1 MVRLREIPRTA
12 AFAWSPGT
20 GLPIL
25 VTGTRAGAV
34 DADFSDETK
43 LELWDLNLDN
53 LEQGVELQ
61 PIASISTD
69 SRFHDI
75 AWAPPNEDHPKGII
89 AGALDN
95 GSLDLWDAQKLLDGS
110 SDAFMSRTS
119 THAAAIKSL
128 QFNPLKPDILATA
141 GAKGELYIYDVN
153 DMSNAS
159 RLGNPQARSDDL
171 ECIAWN
177 RKVPHILATGSVAGF
192 VTVWDLKTK
201 KATLTL
207 NNSRKAV
214 GAIAWDPNNPTKL
227 LTATPDDSTPVIQLW
242 DLRNSNAPERTLQ
255 GHEQGV
261 LSLSWCEQDSDI
273 LLSSGKDNKTLCWN
287 PQTGELLG
295 EFPEATNWTFQT
307 RFSPRN
313 PNLSATASFDGKIS
327 IQTLQNTNQPVGQ
340 GATNGLTDGEDF
352 FNKAQTQPQGSS
364 FTLTKAPKW
373 SERPIGA
380 SFGFGG
386 KLVIFS
392 QQPTTAGGQR
402 SSKIQLSKFS
412 ADSGVAAATEA
423 FETSLESGDILG
435 ICKSHIES
443 ANTEEESADWEV
455 IKALVAESP
464 RKSVTEYL
472 GFSEA
477 EDSSTG
483 VKDATTLDADAAK
496 DSETTPDL
504 TSKAKNNRLSTFF
517 NDSPDTDDFLSD
529 LTPTKTAK
537 TNDPFHLL
545 SDSDSESDRDITR
558 ALMLGQFEHAMS
570 ICLKDDRMADA
581 FVIANC
587 GGKELLAKAQ
597 KAYLAS
603 AAKGPKYLR
612 LLAAVTDKNLWD
624 IVYNADLAN
633 WKDSMATLCTYAD
646 PTEFPDLCEA
656 LGDRILDS
664 GGSRKNASFC
674 YLVGS
679 KLDKVVGIWISELH
693 EQKQEGLQK
702 DGHDTNFS
710 VHAHLLQN
718 FIEKVTV
725 FRKVTNFADT
735 QQDSSDGWKLGPL
748 YERYVE
754 YADILASHGFLDT
767 ADKYLNLLPA
777 QYLAADVARNR
788 VKQASTKATLQSQ
801 ARQQQPVVS
810 RTVPR
815 PQQTTSFPSQQ
826 RPVEPSRVA
835 NPYAPSPSAHAPN
848 PYAPPAPAY
857 GSQQAYGSNQPQGIY
872 GSPSMPPPTGFSQ
885 DNAYGQFGA
894 PPRNITPS
902 QPPPSKAKEM
912 TNWNDTPM
920 VTKPSISR
928 RGTPGTAPAP
938 ITSPFPNQPN
948 LALPPSAPPFGAP
961 PRGTPTPP
969 PPPPKGSMAPR
980 VASPLGAGHPPPFG
994 QAPRSSPNL
1003 NAYAPPHAQ
1012 GGQGYPQ
1019 AAPPPAIARGPSPY
1033 NAPPSG
1039 PPPTNRYA
1047 PAPATQQ
1054 PSQQVPGQV
1063 PPPPQAGFRPPPP
1076 SNPYAPQQVPQ
1087 ATYNQQQ
1094 FQHTQPVPA
1103 QTEPPRGT
1111 VSTSRPGTAQGQ
1123 APKPPAPSSKYPPG
1137 DRSHIPAFAQDM
1149 VGILSNDMQRVA
1161 SKAPPNFAA
1170 QVKDT
1175 QKRLN
1180 ILFDNLNNGELVKPD
1195 TIEKLGELAQALQ
1208 AKDYDTASRIQV
1220 DIQREKLDECGNWM
1234 VGVKRLVNMSKVTP

>member
-12 AFAWSPGT
+12 AFAWSPGS

-75 AWAPPNEDHPKGII
+75 AWAPPNENHPKGII

-95 GSLDLWDAQKLLDGS
+95 GSLDLWDAQKLLEGA

-119 THAAAIKSL
+119 SHTAGIKSL

-177 RKVPHILATGSVAGF
+177 RKVPHILATGSVGGF

-227 LTATPDDSTPVIQLW
+227 LTATPDDSSPVIQLW

-261 LSLSWCEQDSDI
+261 LSLSWCEQDSDL
-273 LLSSGKDNKTLCWN
+273 LLSSGKDNKTLIWN

-307 RFSPRN
+307 RFN
-313 PNLSATASFDGKIS
+313 PHYPSLSATASFDGKITV
-327 IQTLQNTNQPVGQ
+327 QTLQNTNQPVGQ

-352 FNKAQTQPQGSS
+352 FNKAQIQPQGSS
-364 FTLTKAPKW
+364 FTLAKAPKW
-373 SERPIGA
+373 IERPIGA

-392 QQPTTAGGQR
+392 QLPSAAGGQR
-402 SSKIQLSKFS
+402 SSKIQLTTFS

-423 FETSLESGDILG
+423 FEASLETGDILG

-443 ANTEEESADWEV
+443 AKTDEETADWEV

-472 GFSEA
+472 GFAEA
-477 EDSSTG
+477 EDASTG
-483 VKDATTLDADAAK
+483 DKDATVLDADASK
-496 DSETTPDL
+496 DSEATPDT

-529 LTPTKTAK
+529 LSPTKTAK

-545 SDSDSESDRDITR
+545 SDSDSQSDREITR
-558 ALMLGQFEHAMS
+558 ALMLGQFERAMT

-664 GGSRKNASFC
+664 GSRKDASFC

-693 EQKQEGLQK
+693 EQEQEGLQK
-702 DGHDTNFS
+702 PGDDTNFS

-735 QQDSSDGWKLGPL
+735 EQGASEGWKLEPL

-754 YADILASHGFLDT
+754 YADILASHGHLGT
-767 ADKYLNLLPA
+767 ADKYLNLLPV

-788 VKQASTKATLQSQ
+788 VKQASKKATQQPQS
-801 ARQQQPVVS
+801 RQQQPAAS

-815 PQQTTSFPSQQ
+815 PQQASSFPSQQ
-826 RPVEPSRVA
+826 RPVEPSRAA
-835 NPYAPSPSAHAPN
+835 NPYAPSPSAHTPN
-848 PYAPPAPAY
+848 PYAPAAPAY
-857 GSQQAYGSNQPQGIY
+857 GSQQAYTPNQPQGNY
-872 GSPSMPPPTGFSQ
+872 GSSSMPPPTGFTQ

-894 PPRNITPS
+894 PPPRNITPS
-902 QPPPSKAKEM
+902 QPPPSKAKDM

-948 LALPPSAPPFGAP
+948 LSAPPSAPPFGAP

-969 PPPPKGSMAPR
+969 PPPRKGSMAPR
-980 VASPLGAGHPPPFG
+980 VASPLGAGQPPFG
-994 QAPRSSPNL
+994 QASRASPNL

-1039 PPPTNRYA
+1039 PPPSNRYA
-1047 PAPATQQ
+1047 PAPAAQQ
-1054 PSQQVPGQV
+1054 PSQQLQGQA

-1076 SNPYAPQQVPQ
+1076 SNPYAPQQAQQP
-1087 ATYNQQQ
+1087 TYNQQQ
-1094 FQHTQPVPA
+1094 YQHTQPGPV
-1103 QTEPPRGT
+1103 QTEPPRGP
-1111 VSTSRPGTAQGQ
+1111 VSTSRPGTSQGQ
-1123 APKPPAPSSKYPPG
+1123 APKPAAPPSRYPPG
-1137 DRSHIPAFAQDM
+1137 DRSHIPASAQDL
-1149 VGILSNDMQRVA
+1149 VGIFSNDMQRVA
-1161 SKAPPNFAA
+1161 SKAPPNFAP

-1180 ILFDNLNNGELVKPD
+1180 ILFDHLNNEELIKPD
-1195 TIEKLGELAQALQ
+1195 TIAKLGELAQALQ
-1208 AKDYDTASRIQV
+1208 AKNFDMASRIQV

-1234 VGVKRLVNMSKVTP
+1234 VGVKRLISMSKVTS

>member
-75 AWAPPNEDHPKGII
+75 AWAPPNENHPKGII

-95 GSLDLWDAQKLLDGS
+95 GSLDLWDAEKLLEGS

-177 RKVPHILATGSVAGF
+177 RKVPHILATGSVGG
-192 VTVWDLKTK
+192 
-201 KATLTL
+201 
-207 NNSRKAV
+207 RKAV

-307 RFSPRN
+307 RFSPHN

-364 FTLTKAPKW
+364 FTLPKAPKW
-373 SERPIGA
+373 MERPIGA

-392 QQPTTAGGQR
+392 QQPAVAGGQR

-423 FETSLESGDILG
+423 FETSLESGDIIG
-435 ICKSHIES
+435 ICKSHIKS
-443 ANTEEESADWEV
+443 ANTDEETADWEV

-477 EDSSTG
+477 EDASVG
-483 VKDATTLDADAAK
+483 VNDATALDADAGADAAK
-496 DSETTPDL
+496 DSEITLDP

-545 SDSDSESDRDITR
+545 SDSDSQSDREITR

-597 KAYLAS
+597 KAYLAG

-656 LGDRILDS
+656 LGDRIIDS

-679 KLDKVVGIWISELH
+679 KLDKVISIWISELH
-693 EQKQEGLQK
+693 EQEQEGLQK
-702 DGHDTNFS
+702 PGHDTNFS

-735 QQDSSDGWKLGPL
+735 EQDSSDGWKLGPL

-767 ADKYLNLLPA
+767 ADKYLNLLPV

-788 VKQASTKATLQSQ
+788 VKQASKKATLQSH
-801 ARQQQPVVS
+801 ARQQQPTVS
-810 RTVPR
+810 RTVSR
-815 PQQTTSFPSQQ
+815 PQQTSSYPSQQ

-835 NPYAPSPSAHAPN
+835 NPYAPSPSALAPN
-848 PYAPPAPAY
+848 PYAPSAPAY
-857 GSQQAYGSNQPQGIY
+857 GSQQAYAPNQSQGNY
-872 GSPSMPPPTGFSQ
+872 GSSSVPPTGFSQ

-894 PPRNITPS
+894 PPRNTTPS
-902 QPPPSKAKEM
+902 QPPPSKSKDM

-948 LALPPSAPPFGAP
+948 LNVPPSAPPFGAP

-969 PPPPKGSMAPR
+969 PPPPKVSMAPR
-980 VASPLGAGHPPPFG
+980 VASPLGAGHPLPFG
-994 QAPRSSPNL
+994 QASRSSPNP
-1003 NAYAPPHAQ
+1003 NAYAPPHAH
-1012 GGQGYPQ
+1012 GGQGYSQ
-1019 AAPPPAIARGPSPY
+1019 TAPPPAIARGPSPY

-1047 PAPATQQ
+1047 PAPAAQQ

-1076 SNPYAPQQVPQ
+1076 SNPYAPQQTPQ
-1087 ATYNQQQ
+1087 AAYSQQQ
-1094 FQHTQPVPA
+1094 YQHTQPGPVQA
-1103 QTEPPRGT
+1103 EPPRGAM
-1111 VSTSRPGTAQGQ
+1111 STSRPGTSQGQ
-1123 APKPPAPSSKYPPG
+1123 APKPSAPSTKYPPG

-1149 VGILSNDMQRVA
+1149 VGIFSNDMQRVA

-1180 ILFDNLNNGELVKPD
+1180 ILFDHLNNGDLIKPD
-1195 TIEKLGELAQALQ
+1195 TIEKLGELSQALQ
-1208 AKDYDTASRIQV
+1208 AKNYDMASRIQV

-1234 VGVKRLVNMSKVTP
+1234 VGVKRLISMSKVTP

>member
-1 MVRLREIPRTA
+1 M
-12 AFAWSPGT
+12 
-20 GLPIL
+20 
-25 VTGTRAGAV
+25 
-34 DADFSDETK
+34 
-43 LELWDLNLDN
+43 
-53 LEQGVELQ
+53 Q
-61 PIASISTD
+61 PIIKFRVISD
-69 SRFHDI
+69 VSSGRFHDI
-75 AWAPPNEDHPKGII
+75 AWAPPNEDHPNGII

-95 GSLDLWDAQKLLDGS
+95 GSLDLWDAQKLLEGS
-110 SDAFMSRTS
+110 TDACMSRTS
-119 THAAAIKSL
+119 THTAAIKSL

-153 DMSNAS
+153 DMSSGS

-177 RKVPHILATGSVAGF
+177 RKVPHILATGSVGGF

-214 GAIAWDPNNPTKL
+214 GAIAWDPNNATKL

-261 LSLSWCEQDSDI
+261 LSLSWCDQDSDI

-307 RFSPRN
+307 RFSPHN

-392 QQPTTAGGQR
+392 QQPAVAGGKR

-412 ADSGVAAATEA
+412 ADSGVATATEA
-423 FETSLESGDILG
+423 FEASLESGDILG

-443 ANTEEESADWEV
+443 AKTDEETGDWEV

-472 GFSEA
+472 GFSGP
-477 EDSSTG
+477 EDASSG
-483 VKDATTLDADAAK
+483 VEDATAHDAVTTK
-496 DSETTPDL
+496 DSEATPELTT
-504 TSKAKNNRLSTFF
+504 KAKNNRLSTYF

-545 SDSDSESDRDITR
+545 SDSDSQSDREITR
-558 ALMLGQFEHAMS
+558 ALMLGQFEHAMA

-597 KAYLAS
+597 KAYLAG

-624 IVYNADLAN
+624 IVYNADLSN
-633 WKDSMATLCTYAD
+633 WKDTMATLCTYAD

-664 GGSRKNASFC
+664 GGYRKDASFC

-679 KLDKVVGIWISELH
+679 KLDKVIGIWISELH
-693 EQKQEGLQK
+693 EQEQEGLQK
-702 DGHDTNFS
+702 PGNDTNFS
-710 VHAHLLQN
+710 LHAHLLQN

-735 QQDSSDGWKLGPL
+735 EQDSSDGWKLGPL

-767 ADKYLNLLPA
+767 ADKYLNLLPL
-777 QYLAADVARNR
+777 QYLAADAARNR
-788 VKQASTKATLQSQ
+788 VKQASKKATPQSH
-801 ARQQQPVVS
+801 ARQQQPTVS

-815 PQQTTSFPSQQ
+815 PQQTSSFSSQQ
-826 RPVEPSRVA
+826 RPVEPSKVA
-835 NPYAPSPSAHAPN
+835 NPYAPSPSTLAPN
-848 PYAPPAPAY
+848 PYAPSAPAY
-857 GSQQAYGSNQPQGIY
+857 GSQQAYVPNQSQGSY
-872 GSPSMPPPTGFSQ
+872 GSSPMPPPIGFSP
-885 DNAYGQFGA
+885 DSSYGQFGA
-894 PPRNITPS
+894 PPRNTAPL
-902 QPPPSKAKEM
+902 QPPPSKAKDM
-912 TNWNDTPM
+912 VNWNDTPM

-948 LALPPSAPPFGAP
+948 LSVPPSAPPFGAP

-969 PPPPKGSMAPR
+969 PPPPKASMAPR

-994 QAPRSSPNL
+994 QASRASPNL
-1003 NAYAPPHAQ
+1003 NTYAPPHAQ
-1012 GGQGYPQ
+1012 GGQGYSQ

-1039 PPPTNRYA
+1039 PPPSNRYA
-1047 PAPATQQ
+1047 PAPAAQQ
-1054 PSQQVPGQV
+1054 PSQQAPGQV

-1087 ATYNQQQ
+1087 ATYSQQQ
-1094 FQHTQPVPA
+1094 FQHTQPGPA

-1111 VSTSRPGTAQGQ
+1111 VSTSRPGTSQGQ

-1137 DRSHIPAFAQDM
+1137 DRSHVPASAQDM
-1149 VGILSNDMQRVA
+1149 VGIFSNDMQRVA

-1180 ILFDNLNNGELVKPD
+1180 ILFDHLNNEDLVKPD

-1208 AKDYDTASRIQV
+1208 SKNYDMASRIQV
-1220 DIQREKLDECGNWM
+1220 DIQREKTDECGNWM
-1234 VGVKRLVNMSKVTP
+1234 VRTTRNQSVGYIANFMSRLVLSV